1 MGIKLSSSGGLTF
14 SQKKAKNV
22 KQQSELLGKL
32 SKMEINKPILAEVER
47 IKQEKRVEAQKRA
60 DARAS
65 AKVPRKS
72 GRYR

>member
-14 SQKKAKNV
+14 SQKRGKNAK
-22 KQQSELLGKL
+22 QEEDLLGKL
-32 SKMEINKPILAEVER
+32 SKMEINKPILTEV
-47 IKQEKRVEAQKRA
+47 KRVKEEKKIESQKRA

-72 GRYR
+72 GRFR

>member
-14 SQKKAKNV
+14 SQKKAKNT

-32 SKMEINKPILAEVER
+32 SKMEVNKPILAEVEK
-47 IKQEKRVEAQKRA
+47 IKKEKRIEAEKRA
-60 DARAS
+60 DVRAS